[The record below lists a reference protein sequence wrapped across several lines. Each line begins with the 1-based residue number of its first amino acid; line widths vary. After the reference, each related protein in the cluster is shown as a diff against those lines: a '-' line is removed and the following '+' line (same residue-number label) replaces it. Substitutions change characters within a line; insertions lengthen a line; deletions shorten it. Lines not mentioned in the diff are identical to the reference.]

1 MRYLPTSKLTPGMAL
16 GQNIYDGSGRVL
28 LEKHLLLTEE
38 AISNLEFMG
47 FPGIYIDDDFTRGI
61 EIQQVLNPQV
71 RSQALKVI
79 HDLFSFDYEANIP
92 PVAEIKLKKTIESV
106 VEDILNNGDIMLNV
120 LDIKNYNDY
129 IFFHS
134 VNVAML
140 SVIVGARYGLEKK
153 QLFQLT
159 TAAMLHDIGKKFVDV
174 DTITGGI
181 EQVKAEQEQLRQ
193 HPKLGAEFLK
203 CNYNFPPIVVQSVLT
218 HHEAYNGK
226 GYPEKRAG
234 EEIPIYARIIRM
246 TDCYDILTSKHPSK
260 PALSP
265 SDTVKYLMSQA
276 GGEFDPNLVEVFIKK
291 IAVYP
296 VGCEVVLSDGR
307 HAVVVQNF
315 ERFPLR
321 PLVKM
326 LNNGALVNL
335 RDDAECRN
343 ITIVKVVLK

>member
-16 GQNIYDGSGRVL
+16 GQNIYEGSGRIL

-38 AISNLEFMG
+38 SISNLEFLG
-47 FPGIYIDDDFTRGI
+47 FPGIYIDDDFTRGV
-61 EIQQVLNPQV
+61 EIQQVLGPQV

-79 HDLFSFDYEANIP
+79 HELFSFDYEANIP
-92 PVAEIKLKKTIESV
+92 PVSEIKLKKTIECV

-120 LDIKNYNDY
+120 LDIKDYNDY

-153 QLFQLT
+153 QMFELT
-159 TAAMLHDIGKKFVDV
+159 TAAMLHDIGKKFVSTNV
-174 DTITGGI
+174 AKQEE
-181 EQVKAEQEQLRQ
+181 EQGRAQLRM

-203 CNYNFPPIVVQSVLT
+203 NNYSFSPLIMQSVLM
-218 HHEAYNGK
+218 HHEAYNGG
-226 GYPEKRAG
+226 GYPEGRSG
-234 EEIPIYARIIRM
+234 EQIPLYARIIRM
-246 TDCYDILTSKHPSK
+246 TDCYDTLTSKHPSK
-260 PALSP
+260 EALSP
-265 SDTVKYLMSQA
+265 SDAVEYLMAQTGA
-276 GGEFDPNLVEVFIKK
+276 EFDPELVDVFIKK

-307 HAVVVQNF
+307 HGVVVQNF

-326 LNNGALVNL
+326 LDNSAFLNL
-335 RDDAECRN
+335 RDDEEVRN
-343 ITIVKVVLK
+343 LTIVKVILK

>member
-1 MRYLPTSKLTPGMAL
+1 MPGMAL

-28 LEKHLLLTEE
+28 LKKHLLLTEE
-38 AISNLEFMG
+38 TISNLEFMG
-47 FPGIYIDDDFTRGI
+47 FPGIYIDDDFSRGV

-79 HDLFSFDYEANIP
+79 HNLFSFDYEANVP
-92 PVAEIKLKKTIESV
+92 PVAEIKIKKTIESV
-106 VEDILNNGDIMLNV
+106 VEDILSSGDIMLNV

-140 SVIVGARYGLEKK
+140 SVIVGARSGLKKK
-153 QLFQLT
+153 QLFQLA
-159 TAAMLHDIGKKFVDV
+159 TAALLHDIGKQFVDANL
-174 DTITGGI
+174 IKGGM
-181 EQVKAEQEQLRQ
+181 EQGKAESEQLRQ

-203 CNYNFPPIVVQSVLT
+203 NNYNFSSLVVQSVLM

-226 GYPEKRAG
+226 GYPNKKSG

-260 PALSP
+260 SALSP
-265 SDTVKYLMSQA
+265 SEAVEYLMSQA
-276 GGEFDPNLVEVFIKK
+276 GEEFDPGLVDVFIKK

-296 VGCEVVLSDGR
+296 VGCEIMLSDGR

-343 ITIVKVVLK
+343 ITIVKVILK